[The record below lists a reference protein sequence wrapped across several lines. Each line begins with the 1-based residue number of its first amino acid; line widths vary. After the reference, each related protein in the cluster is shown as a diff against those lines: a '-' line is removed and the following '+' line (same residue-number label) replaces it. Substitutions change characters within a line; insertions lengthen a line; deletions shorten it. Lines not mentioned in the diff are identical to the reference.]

1 MTTSLN
7 AKLIDGGNFRDL
19 RGSINFVNDFDL
31 SPIKRFYTTTN
42 ASIDVI
48 RAWQGHKIESRW
60 FYCVQGSFDVR
71 LIKIDNWENPS
82 KIQLLEKFKISANNP
97 EVLHIPKGY
106 INGFKALENNSQI
119 LIFSDYKLNEIADDN
134 YRFDKKLWTNWLE
147 S

>member
-1 MTTSLN
+1 M
-7 AKLIDGGNFRDL
+7 
-19 RGSINFVNDFDL
+19 NDFDL
-31 SPIKRFYTTTN
+31 THIKRFYITTN

-82 KIQLLEKFKISANNP
+82 KIQRLEKFKISANIT

-106 INGFKALENNSQI
+106 INGFKALENNSKI
-119 LIFSDYKLNEIADDN
+119 LIFSDYNLNEIADDN
-134 YRFDKKLWTNWLE
+134 YRFDKNLWTNWLE